1 MRMVK
6 IESGRDKGK
15 SVITM
20 NDEPQR
26 KRPGPEP
33 ITTHNVNPL
42 TREERRKAAA
52 AKAEPE
58 KKGGSK

>member
-1 MRMVK
+1 MREILK
-6 IESGRDKGK
+6 SDGK
-15 SVITM
+15 KALVM
-20 NDEPQR
+20 NDEPSR

-33 ITTHNVNPL
+33 ITTQNVNPL